1 METKQISELA
11 ELTSLAASKND
22 IESLVKIYTF
32 LQNKLK
38 ENKNEFGVLGIEWFG
53 SSLTFEQFADVVYI
67 YENKNS

>member
-11 ELTSLAASKND
+11 ELTSLAVSKND

-32 LQNKLK
+32 LQNQLK
-38 ENKNEFGVLGIEWFG
+38 EDRNAFGVLGIEWFG
-53 SSLTFEQFADVVYI
+53 SSLTIEQFADVVYR